1 MGLWLSTRHSAS
13 TPQTPIH
20 ESAHFRF
27 KQAYGSYGNV
37 HVACTPG
44 GIGQVG
50 YQRNRRDKSKLRGGP
65 IVKEKLWC
73 YKKRK
78 LSLNYDPDRT

>member
-1 MGLWLSTRHSAS
+1 MALWLSTRHSAS

-20 ESAHFRF
+20 GSAHFRF
-27 KQAYGSYGNV
+27 KQAWFLRHV

-44 GIGQVG
+44 GMGQVG
-50 YQRNRRDKSKLRGGP
+50 NQRNRRDKSKLRGGP
-65 IVKEKLWC
+65 IVKEKLLC